1 MHKLLIFNNI
11 VIISNY
17 NIIIFVH
24 VLYSFTY
31 NMKLGYIKNSN
42 FYYSPVTF
50 FICEKFQLPRGQ
62 TSNSPPT

>member
-11 VIISNY
+11 VVINIYS
-17 NIIIFVH
+17 IIIFVH
-24 VLYSFTY
+24 VLHSFKY
-31 NMKLGYIKNSN
+31 NMKLGSLKNSN

-62 TSNSPPT
+62 TSNNPPT